1 MPLYCIS
8 TVHLPTS
15 NGTDVV
21 LIVIQKR
28 VRDFGLSSIG
38 LHRSDIEVSVSD
50 ERRFYGL
57 ESLLTGSL
65 TNPSHFDGF
74 TLQNSSVLPLN
85 GRDCPSAIAWTPFGS
100 LHVSHGS
107 KITFFDC
114 CGATDISRLQILDLH
129 EGCVKQVLSMRNSNS
144 ILVYDLNTLNPVIEI
159 DHNEIFGADLDST
172 IPATKL
178 QWVSSYG

>member
-50 ERRFYGL
+50 ERRSLGMLVL
-57 ESLLTGSL
+57 EIVFWATLAADKRWLTPINDDRHIEEMPEFEFAVDSLLALSL
-65 TNPSHFDGF
+65 DIAAVGRLTFRGCRSSTSMKGEFLF
-74 TLQNSSVLPLN
+74 TSFEP
-85 GRDCPSAIAWTPFGS
+85 
-100 LHVSHGS
+100 
-107 KITFFDC
+107 
-114 CGATDISRLQILDLH
+114 
-129 EGCVKQVLSMRNSNS
+129 SMRNSNS